1 MDAALDL
8 SAPLPVPAAP
18 PRSWFEEVPDWYDP
32 EGPLVQIDR
41 NSGRVAAMVAPYSE
55 CILDGTAGCWKPPES
70 PTGYAFAHVGG
81 MVCDDGK
88 TVRVANVGGGVPHAP
103 MTGSSSMAQSHY
115 ADTTTRRMVGRY
127 VDRPDRGGI
136 LFIGSMWPGTTVEHA
151 IECASSALSG
161 DWRWIQSVKGYDL
174 CGSQLVNN
182 PGFRPVP
189 GRPHVAAFGVTM
201 GQPRVAAAGVVE
213 AEAIRGE
220 WHSIEAPLTVGQQV
234 AERAARVAA
243 AAFAMLDDEIED
255 LALPE
260 AVIDDPFDQALPEPL
275 GVDLSDELAE
285 LDDQACNHC
294 AGEGC
299 DACGHLGYPEP
310 HVAAAAGRIG
320 RKLKTGAK
328 GGLDALG
335 FWHDPN
341 SGKFAERGYV
351 SPQTLR
357 RLMNGD
363 QKAFSELRAKIAE
376 KNKPGLSRNRLA
388 HDVLGP
394 QPKDA
399 AGRNGWMV
407 GFREVSK
414 AHAARPKGESDM
426 KLKDKVKRALKPGAL
441 PATPLDHP
449 DGNQGKAPSKR
460 ADGTLTLNYVW
471 SDDPRAYIPDVD
483 SEPTDRQQA
492 ADAAAEELRAAVAKL
507 PPTSDPVAR
516 SKALDD
522 LLGVHAKSGPIATDA
537 IHNQLGENSDQW
549 TEERRALHRRI
560 IDDVM
565 QRIEEAGIPKDRRAL
580 FLGGLPGAGKSTA
593 LADETLGGELGY
605 IPAELEKDVFAA
617 GANAVA
623 LNPDAFK
630 EILAKMDLAGE
641 DILPDTGLKPMENAT
656 FMHAESSMLEE
667 MLEERLLDEG
677 YNIVYDG
684 TMANEK
690 SARRKLATLLE
701 RDYNRPDGLF
711 VKISREES
719 EKSAAGRYERAADTE
734 MGGRFVPSAIS
745 KEAEPP
751 EGYEDSS
758 ANHAIFDLLASERAF
773 ESGLVVDNAGVSERK
788 AKRLAVAKIDDS
800 TVTDYEDIA
809 APQSHL
815 RSVDDVHKMDGVGGG
830 TGTEKDPFMVS
841 DMGTA
846 VALLGDGQYHVRLS
860 RPEEV
865 ATLLDEMAQVAKVAK
880 DKGDDAPTFDL
891 CKLSVPKTNV
901 FCAKSQGYPRIEMP
915 QLATR
920 EPVKGS
926 PADRMK
932 RDKDGSVDLGPLFL
946 RHLEDDKGVTSRVTT
961 KQASHLRASQ
971 NELNGSKVSSIMQKG
986 APDGT
991 IFVTSDG
998 YVVDGHHRWAAAV
1011 GQSYKKGSDVDLA
1024 VTEIDADILTVLKW
1038 AVDFTTEMGSPP
1050 QTASIGGSPEP
1061 PIWWDWKED
1070 T

>member
-81 MVCDDGK
+81 MICDDGK

-460 ADGTLTLNYVW
+460 ADGSLTISYAWAEDQRSFV
-471 SDDPRAYIPDVD
+471 PDESSTVD
-483 SEPTDRQQA
+483 AKQEEIDAALSELQQA
-492 ADAAAEELRAAVAKL
+492 AKDL
-507 PPTSDPVAR
+507 PPTTDPKAR
-516 SKALDD
+516 AAALDS
-522 LLGVHAKSGPIATDA
+522 LLAKAHESVLATDA
-537 IHNQLGENSDQW
+537 MYDRLGESGEDW
-549 TEERRALHRRI
+549 SAERAAIHAAI
-560 IDDVM
+560 IDEM
-565 QRIEEAGIPKDRRAL
+565 FEKIEKAGIPKDRRVL

-593 LADETLGGELGY
+593 LSDPSLGGALGYVPLELEADEV
-605 IPAELEKDVFAA
+605 AE

-623 LNPDAFK
+623 INPDAFK
-630 EILAKMDLAGE
+630 EILAKKGL
-641 DILPDTGLKPMENAT
+641 LPDTGLKPMENAS
-656 FMHAESSMLEE
+656 FMHEESSALSKMLEQ
-667 MLEERLLDEG
+667 RLLDGG
-677 YNIVYDG
+677 YNVVFDG
-684 TMANEK
+684 TMASDK
-690 SARRKLATLLE
+690 SARKKIDALKRA
-701 RDYNRPDGLF
+701 DYDRPDGLF
-711 VKISREES
+711 VKIGQEES
-719 EKSAAGRYERAADTE
+719 AASAAARYERGADSE
-734 MGGRFVPSAIS
+734 LGGRFVPSSIS
-745 KEAEPP
+745 HAATPP

-758 ANHAIFDLLASERAF
+758 ANHAIFDNLVAERVF
-773 ESGLVVDNAGVSERK
+773 EKGLVVDNTGVSERK
-788 AKRLAVAKIDDS
+788 AKRLAVTKIEDS
-800 TVTDYEDIA
+800 TATNYAEIA
-809 APQSHL
+809 QGSGKQ
-815 RSVDDVHKMDGVGGG
+815 RSVDEVLKMDGVGGG
-830 TGTEKDPFMVS
+830 DGSKENPFDVS
-841 DMGTA
+841 DMETA
-846 VALLGDGQYHVRLS
+846 VTLLGDGQYHIRLK
-860 RPEEV
+860 RPDEV
-865 ATLLDEMAQVAKVAK
+865 ATLLDEMAKVAAVAK
-880 DKGDDAPTFDL
+880 DKGLEAPTFDL
-891 CKLSVPKTNV
+891 CKMSVPKTNL
-901 FCAKSQGYPRIEMP
+901 FCAESKGYPRVQMP
-915 QLATR
+915 QLSTR
-920 EPVKGS
+920 EPVPGS
-926 PADRMK
+926 PAESMP
-932 RDKDGSVDLGPLFL
+932 RDEQGSVDLGPAFL
-946 RHLEDDKGVTSRVTT
+946 RHLQDERGVTSRVTT
-961 KQASHLRASQ
+961 KKASHLRASQ
-971 NELNGSKVSSIMQKG
+971 DELNGAKVAAIMNRGG
-986 APDGT
+986 ATDGT
-991 IFVTSDG
+991 IYVTSDG

-1011 GQSYKKGSDVDLA
+1011 GQSYKEGSDVDVP
-1024 VTEIDADILTVLKW
+1024 VTEVDADIVDVLGW
-1038 AVDFTTEMGSPP
+1038 ANEFTTAMGSPP
-1050 QTASIGGSPEP
+1050 QVAAVGEDLAPLLH
-1061 PIWWDWKED
+1061 WDWKEAELNG
-1070 T
+1070 